1 MFRFRTFRKCWLVAI
16 AIASLACIAIS
27 PSLYDYYESKSDL
40 SILIAVPGLCLTA
53 SIAAIFAKRL
63 FPSTAVPTSVAV
75 ECIWTTCFVIFNMS
89 RSSSPVCLFGC
100 AGLDRNV
107 SIYPQV
113 LSLYSLGVEGDVK
126 RTSTHMPFLLV
137 EICCWS
143 LTGLMALYSSLIM
156 ILSILT
162 AATVDKDVW
171 FRDIAGSPSPFPVA
185 ACLYSTKLWFMDIRS
200 APSALGSNT
209 GDHLHCL
216 PGCSCKEKI
225 SPSSPLT
232 ALPPLG
238 ILSDRRLDDCA
249 SLHVRNIVPGV
260 RVPTALERHNSIFVG
275 LEV

>member
-16 AIASLACIAIS
+16 AVASLACISIS

-40 SILIAVPGLCLTA
+40 SILIVVPGLCLTA

-63 FPSTAVPTSVAV
+63 FPSAAVPASVAV
-75 ECIWTTCFVIFNMS
+75 ECIWTTCFVIFNM
-89 RSSSPVCLFGC
+89 
-100 AGLDRNV
+100 
-107 SIYPQV
+107 I
-113 LSLYSLGVEGDVK
+113 LSLYSLGVGDVK
-126 RTSTHMPFLLV
+126 RTSANKPFQLL

-143 LTGLMALYSSLIM
+143 LTGLMASYSSLIM

-185 ACLYSTKLWFMDIRS
+185 ACLYSTKLWFTDIRS
-200 APSALGSNT
+200 APSGLGSNT
-209 GDHLHCL
+209 EDHLHCL
-216 PGCSCKEKI
+216 PGCSCNEKI

-238 ILSDRRLDDCA
+238 IPTDRRLDGCTSA
-249 SLHVRNIVPGV
+249 RNIVPGV

>member
-1 MFRFRTFRKCWLVAI
+1 I
-16 AIASLACIAIS
+16 AVASLACIAIS
-27 PSLYDYYESKSDL
+27 PSLYEYYESKSDL

-53 SIAAIFAKRL
+53 SVAAIFAKRL

-75 ECIWTTCFVIFNMS
+75 ECIWTTCFVIFNM
-89 RSSSPVCLFGC
+89 
-100 AGLDRNV
+100 
-107 SIYPQV
+107 I

-126 RTSTHMPFLLV
+126 RTSAHMPFLLV
-137 EICCWS
+137 KICCWS
-143 LTGLMALYSSLIM
+143 LTGLMASYSSLIM

-171 FRDIAGSPSPFPVA
+171 FRDVAGSPSPFPVA
-185 ACLYSTKLWFMDIRS
+185 ACLYSTKLWFTDIH
-200 APSALGSNT
+200 
-209 GDHLHCL
+209 HLHCL

-238 ILSDRRLDDCA
+238 ILSDRRLDGWA
-249 SLHVRNIVPGV
+249 SARNIVPGV

>member
-16 AIASLACIAIS
+16 AVASLACIAIS
-27 PSLYDYYESKSDL
+27 PSLYDYYESKADL

-63 FPSTAVPTSVAV
+63 FSSTAVPTSVAV
-75 ECIWTTCFVIFNMS
+75 ECIWTTCFVIFNM
-89 RSSSPVCLFGC
+89 
-100 AGLDRNV
+100 
-107 SIYPQV
+107 I

-126 RTSTHMPFLLV
+126 RTSAHMPFLLV

-143 LTGLMALYSSLIM
+143 LTGLMASYSSLIM

-185 ACLYSTKLWFMDIRS
+185 ACLYSTKLWFTDICS
-200 APSALGSNT
+200 APSGLGSNA

-238 ILSDRRLDDCA
+238 IPSDRRLDDCA
-249 SLHVRNIVPGV
+249 STRNIVPGV